1 MDTDQEIDR
10 PDGALI
16 AQELDRE
23 IAEAE
28 AAIALVRSG
37 AAAVVSLANMRYGEE
52 VLRQIRARGADR
64 GVRLEARPWP
74 EDVGC
79 DIDVRRIDD

>member
-16 AQELDRE
+16 ADELDRE

-37 AAAVVSLANMRYGEE
+37 TAAVVSLTNMRYGEE
-52 VLRQIRARGADR
+52 VLRQLRARGADR
-64 GVRLEARPWP
+64 GVHLQPPPWP

-79 DIDVRRIDD
+79 DLDVRRIDA